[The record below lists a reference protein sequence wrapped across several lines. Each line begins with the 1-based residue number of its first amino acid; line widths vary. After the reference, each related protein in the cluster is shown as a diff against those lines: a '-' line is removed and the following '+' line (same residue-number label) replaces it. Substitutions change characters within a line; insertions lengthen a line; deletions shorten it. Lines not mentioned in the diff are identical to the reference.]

1 MGKFVIKSAKNG
13 DAVFTLK
20 ADNGQSILASEQ
32 YKSVDS
38 CKKGIAS
45 VQKNC
50 TDDKKFERKISTN
63 QKHYFILKAG
73 NGEPIGKSEMYE
85 TEASMEKGIASV
97 MKNGTSTIIVE
108 E

>member
-1 MGKFVIKSAKNG
+1 MGKFVIKSGNKG
-13 DAVFTLK
+13 DAIFNLK
-20 ADNGQSILASEQ
+20 ADNGQTILTSEK
-32 YKSVDS
+32 YNSKES

-50 TDDKKFERKISTN
+50 TDVIRYERKTSSN
-63 QKHYFILKAG
+63 QKHYFVLKAG

-85 TEASMEKGIASV
+85 APSGMENGISSV
-97 MKNGTSTIIVE
+97 MKNGTTDVIVE

>member
-1 MGKFVIKSAKNG
+1 MGKFVIKTSKG
-13 DAVFTLK
+13 SSVFNLK
-20 ADNGQSILASEQ
+20 ADNGQSILTSEQ
-32 YKSVDS
+32 YKSIDS

-50 TDDKKFERKISTN
+50 IDDKRFERKTSTN
-63 QKHYFILKAG
+63 KKHYFVLKAG

-85 TEASMEKGIASV
+85 TEASMENGISSV
-97 MKNGTSTIIVE
+97 KKNGISTVIVE